1 MQWKKF
7 LTYDLN
13 YILGYEIYKNSYVFM
28 VGYPRGEESCGTG
41 KIVNVEKYEFY
52 HTIPS
57 SKGSGGSPIMLLNDN
72 INEIRVIGIHTG
84 TIPRENLKIGT
95 FIAEILGE
103 EKEKFINPKKIKKI
117 YI

>member
-1 MQWKKF
+1 
-7 LTYDLN
+7 
-13 YILGYEIYKNSYVFM
+13 M

-57 SKGSGGSPIMLLNDN
+57 SKGSWGSPIMLLNDN
-72 INEIRVIGIHTG
+72 INEIRVIGIQTG

>member
-1 MQWKKF
+1 
-7 LTYDLN
+7 
-13 YILGYEIYKNSYVFM
+13 
-28 VGYPRGEESCGTG
+28 
-41 KIVNVEKYEFY
+41 
-52 HTIPS
+52 
-57 SKGSGGSPIMLLNDN
+57 MLLNDN